1 MIHARVGPGD
11 GAHARVPLWRAR
23 KMTLP
28 VTWVTGLTC
37 GSSGLLQGCDQ
48 GSFTVFSIYLDFQ
61 AKSQVRWGFTE
72 MWRTG

>member
-1 MIHARVGPGD
+1 MVTRAWVPGTGPTRAFRLSHAVGT
-11 GAHARVPLWRAR
+11 A
-23 KMTLP
+23 LP

-48 GSFTVFSIYLDFQ
+48 GPFTAFSIYLDIQ
-61 AKSQVRWGFTE
+61 AKSQVRWGFTG